1 MHIEINI
8 KTMSKIKNYE
18 EYEQKTYAAAELFN
32 KGDYKNAL
40 KEFLILAAYNNE
52 NYKVHETLSIIYLK
66 LNDLTN
72 AQKEYDIVHS
82 LLRKKNKSL
91 LEKKSF
97 EEVISSLSDIST
109 LEGQYQKELESNSGK
124 KSTALPIQISM
135 HHINRGNYH
144 EAEKVLTRHKKE
156 FFEK

>member
-1 MHIEINI
+1 MN
-8 KTMSKIKNYE
+8 KIKNYE
-18 EYEQKTYAAAELFN
+18 EYEQITYAAAELFN

-40 KEFLILAAYNNE
+40 KEFLVLAGYNNE

-91 LEKKSF
+91 FEKKSF

-109 LEGQYQKELESNSGK
+109 LEAQYQKELESKSGK

-135 HHINRGNYH
+135 HHIHSGNYH
-144 EAEKVLTRHKKE
+144 EAEKVLTGHKKE